1 MSRPNQ
7 RSTWLIQDEPVGV
20 KCMWKRGCLAS
31 HSVIAGV
38 LWVARLSQIRCTSNS
53 AGTALSMAIR
63 KLLELHG
70 PVLGVQ
76 LGDDRAVGDG
86 ERREQAGDAVA
97 GVIVGAA
104 LGHAGHHR

>member
-20 KCMWKRGCLAS
+20 TCMWKRGCLAS

-38 LWVARLSQIRCTSNS
+38 LWVARLSQDQVPVQFGGN
-53 AGTALSMAIR
+53 GLVDGDQE
-63 KLLELHG
+63 LLELHG

-76 LGDDRAVGDG
+76 LGDDRAVGDV

-97 GVIVGAA
+97 G
-104 LGHAGHHR
+104 